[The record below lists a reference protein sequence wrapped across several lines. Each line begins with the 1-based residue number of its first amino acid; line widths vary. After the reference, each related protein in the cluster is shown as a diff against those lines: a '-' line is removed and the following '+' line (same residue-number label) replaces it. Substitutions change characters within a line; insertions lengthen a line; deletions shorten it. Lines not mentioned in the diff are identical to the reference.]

1 MNAKAQ
7 QWTDHLQKNFT
18 GPMTGEE
25 IAFLRDVQGMIEF
38 SIRNGLSFAVVCSAL
53 AHDFNEVARDLFD
66 LRKAK
71 ARGFFPKVTGG
82 SELTSDAFGES
93 EEEEAADE

>member
-7 QWTDHLQKNFT
+7 QWVDDLQKNFT
-18 GPMTGEE
+18 SRMSEEE

-53 AHDFNEVARDLFD
+53 THDLNELARDLFD
-66 LRKAK
+66 LRRAK
-71 ARGFFPKVTGG
+71 ERGFSPKVTGG
-82 SELTSDAFGES
+82 SELTSDAFGDS
-93 EEEEAADE
+93 VEEETIDE